1 MKLITKIISIS
12 FLLFIAFDIN
22 SQEDESKIS
31 SSVLIEEVV
40 VTARKKEESAQSVP
54 VALTAL
60 NQEQLEILKFRDFN
74 DLSVGIPNVAMDD
87 IGTTK
92 GTQNFSI
99 RGIGINSSIASVEP
113 AVAIVVDG
121 VYMGVSAGMVFDMFD
136 LESIEVLRGP
146 QGTLFGKNST
156 GGAILV
162 NTALPGDEIKQ
173 KARVAFEGGGP
184 GGNNSIVQYSYSGP
198 ISDTLKAKISLHRSD
213 DEGYFK
219 NSFDGS
225 DHGQFEQNTVRLA
238 FVYEPSDKFDMTL
251 RIENSDQDGSG
262 PAAQCHLGANGT
274 GCQADD
280 GAAVPAPNSTFDRNS
295 LDFSNDNAGYQISET
310 DFVTATLNWHGENGT
325 WTNVFGKREYS
336 LEVDLDVDARSI
348 SFFDAPGSSSM
359 EQVSNELRY
368 SGSLTDNLDI
378 TAGLFMF
385 DADVMVWDN
394 RALRGALYAAGGL
407 PGVFLWQSGGG
418 LHNVEQTA
426 LFTTLDYAVNDDLSV
441 NIGVR
446 LTDEE
451 KEIHLASINRNVAVG
466 PTPPCSVPAGT
477 CTFDY
482 VDNDAWKT
490 TSPKIGFTYNAGESS
505 MMYGYWTRVFK
516 SGGYNLRN
524 SVDLATFPDASPK
537 ADDEIV
543 ETLEFGMKTDF
554 EKGRLN
560 WALFNTMV
568 DDSQRM
574 TNIQD
579 PVSGVAQ
586 VVKNAGDIAYRGFEV
601 DGVYLISDV
610 VTMVASVGYVH
621 SKYENL
627 ISDLNGDFIINA
639 LDYALEIPR
648 AAPLTYS
655 IGFNVDGNIGSWQ
668 SISRFS
674 FYHRDKSF
682 YNENNQGYINEQD
695 ILNLGY
701 DVYSPDGKINIGIYA
716 KNLKNEVKHGGDTN
730 LSFGGTFAPLAKGKI
745 VGAEVVY
752 KF

>member
-1 MKLITKIISIS
+1 MKLISKLASMS
-12 FLLFIAFDIN
+12 LLCFLTIN
-22 SQEDESKIS
+22 IYAQNNEPNIS
-31 SSVLIEEVV
+31 SNVLIEEVV
-40 VTARKKEESAQSVP
+40 VTARKKEESAQDVP
-54 VALTAL
+54 VALTAM

-74 DLSVGIPNVAMDD
+74 DLAVGMPNVAMDD

-156 GGAILV
+156 GGVILV
-162 NTALPGDEIKQ
+162 NTALPGDETKQ
-173 KARVAFEGGGP
+173 KARLAVEGGGP
-184 GGNNSIVQYSYSGP
+184 GGNNSIMQYSYSGP
-198 ISDTLKAKISLHRSD
+198 LSDTLKAKISLHRSD
-213 DEGYFK
+213 DSGYFK
-219 NSFDGS
+219 NSYDGS
-225 DHGQFEQNTVRLA
+225 NHGQFEQNTVRLA
-238 FVYEPSDKFDMTL
+238 LVYEPSDSFDVAF
-251 RIENSDQDGSG
+251 RIENSEQDGSG

-274 GCQADD
+274 GCQSDD

-295 LDFSNDNAGYQISET
+295 LDFNIDNPGFQKSET

-325 WTNVFGKREYS
+325 WTNVFGKREYT
-336 LEVDLDVDARSI
+336 LDVDLDVDARSI

-368 SGSLTDNLDI
+368 SGSLTDKLDI
-378 TAGLFMF
+378 TSGLFLYE
-385 DADVMVWDN
+385 ADVMVWDN
-394 RALRGALYAAGGL
+394 RALRGALYAAAGS
-407 PGVFLWQSGGG
+407 PGIFLWQSGGG
-418 LHNVEQTA
+418 LHSVEQTA
-426 LFTTLDYAVNDDLSV
+426 LFTTIDYAVNDDLSI
-441 NIGVR
+441 NLGFR

-451 KEIHLASINRNVAVG
+451 KEIHLASINRNVSVG
-466 PTPPCSVPAGT
+466 PTPPCSVPGGT
-477 CTFDY
+477 CPYDY
-482 VDNDAWKT
+482 IDNDSWKT
-490 TSPKIGFTYNAGESS
+490 TSPKIGFTYNAGQNS

-537 ADDEIV
+537 ADDETV

-554 EKGRLN
+554 ENGRLN
-560 WALFNTMV
+560 WALFSTVV

-586 VVKNAGDIAYRGFEV
+586 VVKNAGDIAYRGFEL
-601 DGVYLISDV
+601 DGIYSLTNT
-610 VTMVASVGYVH
+610 VTMVGSIGYVH

-627 ISDLNGDFIINA
+627 ISDLTGDFIIDA

-655 IGFNVDGNIGSWQ
+655 LGFNIDGSIGSWR
-668 SISRFS
+668 SITRISY
-674 FYHRDKSF
+674 YHRDKSY
-682 YNENNQGYINEQD
+682 YNENNQGYINKQD
-695 ILNLGY
+695 ILNFGY
-701 DVYSPDGKINIGIYA
+701 DIYSPDGKINIGIYG
-716 KNLKNEVKHGGDTN
+716 KNLSNEVKHGGDTN
-730 LSFGGTFAPLAKGKI
+730 LAFGGTFAPLAKGKI
-745 VGAEVVY
+745 IGAEVVY